1 VPQPLAACHCAV
13 YLKISDLKEPTMR
26 KMMLMAAALT
36 LAACDKAEAP
46 KAETAAAANPAA
58 PAQAAINTIDRS
70 HAGEPGPAA
79 VSWEMKGGAKQSLAD
94 HKGMKMLVNLWAT
107 WCAPCIAEMPALDKL
122 AGEVPVMVLPI
133 SQDMEGWQAVDK
145 FWGKKFKNIDSVLD
159 QPGSFAEAVKAR
171 GLPVTILYDEQ
182 GREVWRVAGTLDW
195 GSAEVRKAITG

>member
-1 VPQPLAACHCAV
+1 MILAQRNDAMRFAFTLLAGLALAACNDAKPADTV
-13 YLKISDLKEPTMR
+13 
-26 KMMLMAAALT
+26 
-36 LAACDKAEAP
+36 AP
-46 KAETAAAANPAA
+46 QAAAASAA

-70 HAGEPGPAA
+70 HAGEPGPAG
-79 VSWEMKGGAKQSLAD
+79 VSWEMKGGTKQQLAD

-145 FWGKKFKNIDSVLD
+145 FWGKDKFANLDTGLD

-171 GLPVTILYDEQ
+171 GLPVTILYDEE
-182 GREVWRVAGTLDW
+182 GKEIWRVAGTLDW
-195 GSAEVRKAITG
+195 GSAEVRKAIVG

>member
-1 VPQPLAACHCAV
+1 
-13 YLKISDLKEPTMR
+13 MR

-36 LAACDKAEAP
+36 LAACNQAEAP
-46 KAETAAAANPAA
+46 KAEAPAAAAPAKA
-58 PAQAAINTIDRS
+58 TPAAINTIDRS

-79 VSWEMKGGAKQSLAD
+79 VSWEMKGGTKQKLAD
-94 HKGMKMLVNLWAT
+94 HQGMKMLVNLWAT

-145 FWGKKFKNIDSVLD
+145 FWGKDKFKNIETGLD
-159 QPGSFAEAVKAR
+159 QPGSFAEAVKAK

-182 GREVWRVAGTLDW
+182 GKEIWRVAGTLDW
-195 GSAEVRKAITG
+195 ESAEVRKAIVG